1 MTPKKFRSKDS
12 EIGHL
17 KRKFLTC
24 GRGCEGKLIE
34 LKTKFKEWND
44 KNTGTNE
51 ITMNDLKEAGFS
63 AWQLKS
69 AEFSAEELK
78 EAGFLLANMGAFA
91 LYDLRIAGF
100 SAQEITNAFL
110 LNKQIIGSL
119 EILKNAGFSAK
130 DLSEV
135 TKPDETEKLYT
146 LQNLIKAGFSA
157 QELKYAGFSA
167 KELKDANAEFSAQIL
182 KDAGFSAQELKE
194 VGFSAQELINA
205 GFSVKVL
212 ELINRLSNDK
222 KLYLNKH

>member
-1 MTPKKFRSKDS
+1 
-12 EIGHL
+12 
-17 KRKFLTC
+17 
-24 GRGCEGKLIE
+24 
-34 LKTKFKEWND
+34 
-44 KNTGTNE
+44 
-51 ITMNDLKEAGFS
+51 
-63 AWQLKS
+63 
-69 AEFSAEELK
+69 